1 VGLGLSPHNQVK
13 DYIVIKPLA
22 FAISVV
28 GTLLATQTQAYDYD
42 RYRGTTNFA
51 GGADSNPYTSMVLE
65 AAFRKAVLSFLP
77 DTDVYKNLGFAN
89 SKIVDLAAK
98 DFAAQSGKFDS
109 ALKQNYELQPENLTI
124 AAMLGDTKRP
134 LDYATDLDYYRSVL
148 FSNMGQFTTNI
159 LDFSKAIIA
168 NLPAARPYTY
178 VEPGVSSNLSGQ
190 LNAGQSWAAATRE
203 WSANAQTWKTPEAQ
217 VNSGLDRTNAYYAY
231 ALGMTGKG
239 VNVGVL
245 DSGIFTEHFE
255 FQGKNAQGQD
265 RVQAVTSTGE
275 YYATHPRYIH
285 DTPDGEFQKGEH
297 FSISG
302 EYDPVINDSHGTEM
316 SGVLGASR
324 NGTGMQGIAFDANIF
339 VANTGGTDDNRF
351 QGSNDLDYNA
361 FMASYNAL
369 AAKNVSIVNQSWGQ
383 DSRNDVENHFGN
395 VGDSAA
401 DNLRDMTSAYRP
413 FWDKAHAGQKTWL
426 DAMADTARQNTFIQ
440 IISAGNNSYS
450 ANPDTNANLPF
461 FKPDIESKW
470 LSVTGYDETSAQ
482 VYNRCGTSKWWCVMG
497 VSGIPSTGPEG
508 ELVPN
513 ANGTSAAAPSVS
525 GALALVI
532 QRFPYMTSTQ
542 ARDVL
547 LTTSSLQAPDG
558 PNTPV
563 GNQAGARTYD
573 RLQPVHDAA
582 PGTPQVPGVVSGWG
596 LPNLQKAMQGPGQFL
611 SAVAVALPTTTR
623 DIWINPISDEAIRTR
638 QSEDSAEQATWTAT
652 KQQKGWLNGLPTNA
666 SADDQF
672 QYEIGTAR
680 EQATLQRGKDLL
692 TGKTYVGSLVKSGDG
707 ELVLSGQN
715 TYSGSTWVRGGK
727 LSVDGS
733 LTSAVTVDGSAV
745 GTFNEDNGVIT
756 TLGGTLAGNGT
767 VGTLTVNR
775 GGRVAPGHSIGT
787 LNTGDVT
794 FNPGSVYAVEV
805 GPNGQ
810 SDKIQSSG
818 VATLNGG
825 VVRMSLENSP
835 NLLSAT
841 EARSLLG
848 QQFNILSASQG
859 INGQFAAI
867 SPNYLFYDA
876 SLGYQPN
883 QLVLNIN
890 RNQTSFASVAQTQN
904 ERAVAAAAETLKAGN
919 PVYESILSSD
929 TPDQAR
935 QAFRQLDGQIHS
947 DIAAILIN
955 DSRYVRDALNA
966 RLKQAQSVANS
977 TDIATTGNGGW
988 VQLLGGHSNI
998 SADDNATGYSAS
1010 NTGVLLG
1017 MDTEIGDAWRVGAAT
1032 GYTQT
1037 KLNGQSSTRA
1047 DSDNY
1052 HLSLY
1057 GGNHFD
1063 SIALRAG
1070 AATTWHSINTSR
1082 NIVYANQSDH
1092 QKADYNAHTDQVFV
1106 ETGYTGLAHFEPFAN
1121 LAYVNFQS
1129 DSFKEH
1135 GGATSLKGSKQS
1147 QDSTLSTL
1155 GLRASTQLPVTIS
1168 TPVKVIGELGWQHQ
1182 YCDLDRRSSLA
1193 FQGSDATFDVSSVPV
1208 SRDGAVVIVGAQMA
1222 LTRDTSVSLNYGG
1235 LLSGHDQSNAVN
1247 LGFSFNL

>member
-1 VGLGLSPHNQVK
+1 MDAAGNGFTLSQKRKRATRLTSIPLTPIALGLALWLGQGPMAWA
-13 DYIVIKPLA
+13 D
-22 FAISVV
+22 
-28 GTLLATQTQAYDYD
+28 
-42 RYRGTTNFA
+42 
-51 GGADSNPYTSMVLE
+51 DSNPYTSQVLE
-65 AAFRKAVLSFLP
+65 SAFRKAVSSFAP
-77 DTDVYKNLGFAN
+77 DTDVYKNLRFAY
-89 SKIVDLAAK
+89 SDIVDLAAK

-124 AAMLGDTKRP
+124 GAMLGDTKRP
-134 LDYATDLDYYRSVL
+134 LDYASRLDYYRSRL
-148 FSNMGQFTTNI
+148 FSNSGRYTTNI

-168 NLPAARPYTY
+168 NLPAVKPYTY
-178 VEPGVSSNLSGQ
+178 VEPGVSSNLNGQ
-190 LNAGQSWAAATRE
+190 LNAGLSWAAATRD

-245 DSGIFTEHFE
+245 DSGILTEHFE

-275 YYATHPRYIH
+275 YYATHPRYLH

-302 EYDPVINDSHGTEM
+302 EYDPVINDGHGTEM

-324 NGTGMQGIAFDANIF
+324 NGTGMHGIAFDANVF

-383 DSRNDVENHFGN
+383 NSRNDVENHFGN

-401 DNLRDMTSAYRP
+401 DNLRDMTAAYRP
-413 FWDKAHAGQKTWL
+413 FWDKAHAGQKTWM
-426 DAMADTARQNTFIQ
+426 DAMADAGRQNTFIQ
-440 IISAGNNSYS
+440 IISAGNDSHG

-470 LSVTGYDETSAQ
+470 LSITGYDETSAQ

-508 ELVPN
+508 EIIPN

-532 QRFPYMTSTQ
+532 QRFPYMTATQ

-547 LTTSSLQAPDG
+547 LTTSNLQAPDG
-558 PNTPV
+558 PDTPV
-563 GNQAGARTYD
+563 GNLTGGRTYD
-573 RLQPVHDAA
+573 NLQPVHDAA

-611 SAVAVALPTTTR
+611 GSVAVALPTGTR
-623 DIWINPISDEAIRTR
+623 DIWANPISDEAIRAR
-638 QSEDSAEQATWTAT
+638 RVEDTTEQATWTAT
-652 KQQKGWLNGLPTNA
+652 KQQKGWLNGLPANA

-672 QYEIGTAR
+672 QYEIGAAR
-680 EQATLQRGKDLL
+680 EQATLTRGKDLL
-692 TGKTYVGSLVKSGDG
+692 TGGTYVGSLAKSGDG
-707 ELVLSGQN
+707 ELVLEGKN

-733 LTSAVTVDGSAV
+733 LTSAVTVDGSSV
-745 GTFNEDNGVIT
+745 GTRNVDNGVVT
-756 TLGGTLAGNGT
+756 TQGGILAGNGT
-767 VGTLTVNR
+767 VGTLTVNS
-775 GGRVAPGHSIGT
+775 GGSVAPGHSIGT
-787 LNTGDVT
+787 LNTGNVT

-810 SDKIQSSG
+810 SDKIQSTG

-825 VVRMSLENSP
+825 VVTVSLENSP

-867 SPNYLFYDA
+867 SPNYLFIGTQ
-876 SLGYQPN
+876 LNYQPN
-883 QLVLNIN
+883 QLTLAVA
-890 RNQTSFASVAQTQN
+890 RNQTTFASVAQTRN
-904 ERAVAAAAETLKAGN
+904 ERAVAAVADTLGAGN
-919 PVYESILSSD
+919 PVYESLLASD
-929 TPDQAR
+929 SAAQAR
-935 QAFRQLDGQIHS
+935 DAFKQLSGQLHS
-947 DIAAILIN
+947 DVAAAQMA
-955 DSRYVRDALNA
+955 DSRYIREAVNG
-966 RLKQAQSVANS
+966 RLQQAQALDSSAQID
-977 TDIATTGNGGW
+977 TRDNGGW
-988 VQLLGGHSNI
+988 VQLLGGRSNV
-998 SADDNATGYSAS
+998 SGDNNASGYTSS
-1010 NTGVLLG
+1010 TSGVLLG
-1017 MDTEIGDAWRVGAAT
+1017 LDTDVGDGWRVGAAT
-1032 GYTQT
+1032 GYTQSH
-1037 KLNGQSSTRA
+1037 LNGESSASA

-1052 HLSLY
+1052 HLSIY
-1057 GGNHFD
+1057 GGKRFD
-1063 SIALRAG
+1063 AIALRLG
-1070 AATTWHSINTSR
+1070 GATTWHRLDTSR
-1082 NIVYANQSDH
+1082 RVVYANQSDH
-1092 QKADYNAHTDQVFV
+1092 ERADYSARTDQVFA
-1106 ETGYTGLAHFEPFAN
+1106 EIGYTQWAAFEPFAN
-1121 LAYVNFQS
+1121 LTYLNYQS
-1129 DSFKEH
+1129 DSFKEK
-1135 GGATSLKGSKQS
+1135 GGAAALHASKQS
-1147 QDSTLSTL
+1147 QDATLSTL
-1155 GLRASTQLPVTIS
+1155 GLRAHTQLPVSS
-1168 TPVKVIGELGWQHQ
+1168 TSAVTLRGELGWAHQ
-1182 YCDLDRRSSLA
+1182 FGDTDREASLK
-1193 FQGSDATFDVSSVPV
+1193 FTGSDNAFAVNSVPV
-1208 SRDGAVVIVGAQMA
+1208 ARDGAIIKASAEMA
-1222 LTRDTSVSLNYGG
+1222 LTKDTLVSLNYSG
-1235 LLSGHDQSNAVN
+1235 LLSNRGNDNGINA
-1247 LGFSFNL
+1247 GFTFRF